1 MLAVMMGESMC
12 VHTDLNQ
19 HTSWREYYMFGLS
32 TDIFSNLILFEFGDK
47 LKAQVIHRVAF

>member
-1 MLAVMMGESMC
+1 MC

-19 HTSWREYYMFGLS
+19 HSPWTEYYMHGLS

-47 LKAQVIHRVAF
+47 LKVRVKAAP